1 MKKQFSLVFALMCV
15 LAISGGTSAFGQDGE
30 QESPLCKSIKQTRD
44 LACAEA
50 DEREATASTHEE
62 IVDAMRYRLLCMR
75 NQTDYYEFCMLPD

>member
-1 MKKQFSLVFALMCV
+1 MRKQFSLVFALMCV

-50 DEREATASTHEE
+50 EAREASAETDEE
-62 IVDAMRYRLLCMR
+62 ILDAIRYRLLCMR
-75 NQTDYYEFCMLPD
+75 NRQDYFEFCVIPD